1 MWWAVISSTSS
12 GESDSADMTVR
23 RLAAVD
29 AQTYWMSAKIPN
41 DAFLLYGFAGVQG
54 DLEQAIGIIRD
65 RADECA
71 ELRLRIDDGNPL
83 TCPAWVSADV
93 KSGQFT
99 VHELDDN
106 SWTGCLDAV
115 SRLVDDQLD
124 PRVWSW
130 RLHVF
135 APVHGVPTV
144 SGPGTVAVV
153 QMSHAFADGARSS
166 ALAARLFGRAVD
178 IAPVATP
185 RLRGVKLPWRS
196 VIAAQTHRQL
206 VRDTEAGLVPAQ
218 AESRPALRS
227 NARPEGAR
235 RVRTLVRQRG
245 RLPGPS
251 VTIAVL
257 CAVSTALS
265 AHLRELGDDPSTLG
279 AEVPISKG
287 TAREAHNHFGN
298 VGVGLYPELNVEER
312 AARIADDLADR
323 RRRARHP
330 AMRAASR
337 AFAVTPAPL
346 LRWGVAQFDPT
357 VRLSTVTGNTV
368 VSSVNR
374 GPADLR
380 FGDAPVVVTAG
391 YPALSPMMGLTH
403 GVHGIGETVAV
414 SVHAAESAIGDV
426 DEYVA
431 RLDAALSL

>member
-1 MWWAVISSTSS
+1 
-12 GESDSADMTVR
+12 MTVR

-41 DAFLLYGFAGVQG
+41 DAFLLYGFAGVP
-54 DLEQAIGIIRD
+54 AISSRRSESSAAGPTNARNFGFGF
-65 RADECA
+65 AMA
-71 ELRLRIDDGNPL
+71 TPL
-83 TCPAWVSADV
+83 TYPAWVSVDV
-93 KSGQFT
+93 DAGQFT

-106 SWTGCLDAV
+106 SWAGCLAAV
-115 SRLVDDQLD
+115 SRLADDQLD
-124 PRVWSW
+124 PRVWPW

-135 APVHGVPTV
+135 TPVDGVPTA
-144 SGPGTVAVV
+144 SGAGTVAVAADRR
-153 QMSHAFADGARSS
+153 MCFADGARSS

-178 IAPVATP
+178 IAPVTTP

-196 VIAAQTHRQL
+196 FIAARTHRQL

-227 NARPEGAR
+227 NARPAGAR
-235 RVRTLVRQRG
+235 SVRTLVRHRG
-245 RLPGPS
+245 RLPGPT
-251 VTIAVL
+251 VTIGVL

-279 AEVPISKG
+279 AEVPMAKT

-298 VGVGLYPELNVEER
+298 VGVGLYPELDVEER

-337 AFAVTPAPL
+337 AFAVMPAPL

-357 VRLSTVTGNTV
+357 VRSPTVTGNTV

-403 GVHGIGETVAV
+403 GVHGIGDTVAI

-431 RLDAALSL
+431 RLDAALSV